1 MKIHRTKIL
10 RWTPRVLGLLF
21 AAFISIFA
29 LDVFEGHHS
38 FWQTALALSMHLIP
52 TFVLLAIL
60 AVSWRREWIG
70 GVVFPGLGILYLV
83 TMWGRFPWSVYAL
96 MAGPMFLLGGL
107 FLLSWQQRRNL
118 RTQAS
123 EPGVVNPS
131 AS

>member
-1 MKIHRTKIL
+1 MR
-10 RWTPRVLGLLF
+10 PVSSVARVGEHT
-21 AAFISIFA
+21 A
-29 LDVFEGHHS
+29 LDAKARVFRGDV
-38 FWQTALALSMHLIP
+38 FQNRPGVVLAAIVGDDD
-52 TFVLLAIL
+52 FVLDA
-60 AVSWRREWIG
+60 EWIG